1 MISNAKLVNAVDV
14 PIVKLVPRTERQVGK
29 KYLQRIEA
37 SLRAVGLIEPFVVF
51 RQGDNY
57 EILDGGLRYPILL
70 AMGVQTVPCIV
81 ANQREAFTPNRMV
94 NQLTASQEMRMLRK
108 SLEELDE
115 TTIASALG
123 MSGISHRLNAGLLK
137 RLDPSV
143 AKAFEAG
150 KLTLQCAK
158 ELALV
163 KPERQAEILSLM
175 ESCNDYSG
183 TFAKGMVLKTPVGKR
198 AKTNGKRTPWN
209 RTEEKKMSLLNRLR
223 EAEQQQDFYSG
234 LYRQYTTNLMK
245 LVMYVRS
252 LVSNRSPAGVPG
264 HQVPPAAGD
273 VRTDHQQ
280 HGGVAWPENGTKSGC
295 SRPFVA
301 AMSRACR

>member
-1 MISNAKLVNAVDV
+1 MISHANLVNAVDV
-14 PIVKLVPRTERQVGK
+14 PIVKLIPRNERQVSK

-37 SLRAVGLIEPFVVF
+37 SLRAVGLIDPFVVF

-57 EILDGGLRYPILL
+57 EILDGGLRYPMLL
-70 AMGVQTVPCIV
+70 EMGVETVPCIV

-115 TTIASALG
+115 STIASALG
-123 MSGISHRLNAGLLK
+123 MSGIGHRLNAGLLK

-150 KLTLQCAK
+150 KLSLQSAK

-163 KPERQAEILSLM
+163 KPERQAEILALM
-175 ESCNDYSG
+175 DSCNDYSA
-183 TFAKGMVLKTPVGKR
+183 TFAKGMVLKTPVAKR
-198 AKTNGKRTPWN
+198 AKSNSQRTPWN
-209 RTEEKKMSLLNRLR
+209 RTEEKKTSLLNRLR
-223 EAEQQQDFYSG
+223 EAEQQQDFYSS
-234 LYRQYTTNLMK
+234 LYRQYATNLMK

-252 LVSNRSPAGVPG
+252 LASNPRLREYLS
-264 HQVPPAAGD
+264 
-273 VRTDHQQ
+273 TKY
-280 HGGVAWPENGTKSGC
+280 PEQLEVFEQIINSTE
-295 SRPFVA
+295 A
-301 AMSRACR
+301 